1 MVSAVYISGWDRS
14 ESQGKLLAHTQKEL
28 KMTDII
34 NPKAHPELA
43 AQQLVIELIR
53 AGKIDAG
60 YEMNAEELLRIY
72 DIIEKHLTEKYP
84 QTQGGIY

>member
-1 MVSAVYISGWDRS
+1 
-14 ESQGKLLAHTQKEL
+14 
-28 KMTDII
+28 MTDII

-60 YEMNAEELLRIY
+60 YEMKAEELLRIY